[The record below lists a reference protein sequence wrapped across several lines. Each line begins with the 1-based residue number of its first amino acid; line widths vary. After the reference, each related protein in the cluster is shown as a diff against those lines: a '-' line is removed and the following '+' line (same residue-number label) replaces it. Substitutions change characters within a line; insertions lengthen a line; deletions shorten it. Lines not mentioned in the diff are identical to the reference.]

1 MQVDRLVFTAAHTCE
16 VEHVDLDDR
25 IGSQEVLIR
34 NRLGLVSP
42 GTELAI
48 FTGEHRGFDDPNHWA
63 GYPWWPGYCNVGEVE
78 AVARGVCGVS
88 VGDRVVHES
97 THATFARQHAASVV
111 K

>member
-1 MQVDRLVFTAAHTCE
+1 MQVDRLVFTAADTCE
-16 VEHVDLDDR
+16 VEPVDLDER

-48 FTGEHRGFDDPNHWA
+48 FTGEHRGFEDPNHWA

-78 AVARGVCGVS
+78 ASDAGCSVCRWRPRGARGHARRRS
-88 VGDRVVHES
+88 PAS
-97 THATFARQHAASVV
+97 TRRRS
-111 K
+111 